1 MNKNGICNFPPKVNI
16 ELGQGFA
23 IYDHEFELPAEKV
36 KPWISGLL
44 SWNLRLLSQNLE
56 LLDSCHGLQD
66 SCPGDLESW
75 SSLRIKQNFDLCVLL
90 HKTTKQINYELY
102 ILGFDKIFLNILLV
116 LHTMPE
122 KSQMSPSLL
131 SVTTSKNRI
140 ISPLVDSVIPRTPR
154 KRANSGHNNNIGFAS
169 LPYSARSCQ
178 LVGEFPQPEA
188 PFDNNIN
195 HILYKNQCIQDI

>member
-1 MNKNGICNFPPKVNI
+1 MMITVIGMFQHI
-16 ELGQGFA
+16 
-23 IYDHEFELPAEKV
+23 
-36 KPWISGLL
+36 LL
-44 SWNLRLLSQNLE
+44 TLK
-56 LLDSCHGLQD
+56 
-66 SCPGDLESW
+66 
-75 SSLRIKQNFDLCVLL
+75 KQVNFDLCVLF
-90 HKTTKQINYELY
+90 HQITKQINYEWYL
-102 ILGFDKIFLNILLV
+102 LGFEEIFQNILSV
-116 LHTMPE
+116 LHTMQE
-122 KSQMSPSLL
+122 RSQMSPSLL